1 MKNSKGLKGVT
12 DAMSHC
18 KSMYA
23 KGGSAST
30 THMIRTA
37 ASYAMG
43 GATDD
48 SCMEEYVDF
57 DGKRKRR
64 RKSRC
69 GKTTKTRSSGPTQRW
84 GGNNMP
90 GQ

>member
-30 THMIRTA
+30 EHMIRTA
-37 ASYAMG
+37 RSYEMG
-43 GATDD
+43 GMTGSSMMAPEEMCGPLDD
-48 SCMEEYVDF
+48 PCHK
-57 DGKRKRR
+57 GNKKANRR
-64 RKSRC
+64 RLSAAGVSR
-69 GKTTKTRSSGPTQRW
+69 KKQR
-84 GGNNMP
+84 GMN
-90 GQ
+90 